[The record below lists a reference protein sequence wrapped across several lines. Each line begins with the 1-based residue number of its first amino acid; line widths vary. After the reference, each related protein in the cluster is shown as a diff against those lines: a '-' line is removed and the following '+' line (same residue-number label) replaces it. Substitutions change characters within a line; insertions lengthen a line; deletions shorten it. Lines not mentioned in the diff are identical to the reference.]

1 MSNGYRYTLGTAA
14 KQAKVAKSTLSRA
27 VEKGEISAVREG
39 NGYRIDP
46 AELDRWMSNR
56 PAQPSSAPEVEQI
69 ATPDESVAL
78 QVANA
83 RLEAEL
89 QGLKALADE
98 LRQDRDEW
106 RKQAQ
111 TLLLSDQSS
120 RAEKSSPR
128 GFFGWLGGR
137 RAANG

>member
-27 VEKGEISAVREG
+27 VEKGEITAVREG

-56 PAQPSSAPEVEQI
+56 PAQPSETPAVEQN
-69 ATPDESVAL
+69 ATPDDTLAL
-78 QVANA
+78 HVANA
-83 RLEAEL
+83 RLEVEL
-89 QGLKALADE
+89 AGLKQLLEAERKRAE
-98 LRQDRDEW
+98 TAEQDRDRW
-106 RKQAQ
+106 HAASLALTGPQKGKGG
-111 TLLLSDQSS
+111 L
-120 RAEKSSPR
+120 
-128 GFFGWLGGR
+128 FGWLGGR